1 MLTRG
6 ARLSG
11 RIVTDG
17 AALPQS
23 AVVEVTASPVDLG
36 VIVPPDM
43 AGQVRA
49 NADGTFK
56 LNDLVGPRLLRARV
70 VGPRAWIAQAIT
82 HNGRNLI
89 DSPINL
95 KSGEELAGVEI
106 VLTSRVARL
115 NGTVT
120 DAANRLLTDYS
131 VLLFPEDRT
140 LLGNPRR
147 LTRLIRPTTAGDFS
161 IDNILPGAYLIA
173 ALDDVDDA
181 QWLNADYL
189 ERFRP
194 RATRIDLGASEQK
207 TIVLQR

>member
-1 MLTRG
+1 
-6 ARLSG
+6 
-11 RIVTDG
+11 
-17 AALPQS
+17 
-23 AVVEVTASPVDLG
+23 
-36 VIVPPDM
+36 
-43 AGQVRA
+43 
-49 NADGTFK
+49 

-70 VGPRAWIAQAIT
+70 VGARGWIAQAIT

-95 KSGEELAGVEI
+95 KTGEELAGVQI
-106 VLTSRVARL
+106 AVTNRVAHL

-140 LLGNPRR
+140 FMSNPRR
-147 LTRLIRPTTAGDFS
+147 LARWIRPTAAGDFS
-161 IDNILPGAYLIA
+161 VDNILPGAYLIV

-194 RATRIDLGASEQK
+194 RATRIELGASEKK
-207 TIVLQR
+207 TIVLQRIDER